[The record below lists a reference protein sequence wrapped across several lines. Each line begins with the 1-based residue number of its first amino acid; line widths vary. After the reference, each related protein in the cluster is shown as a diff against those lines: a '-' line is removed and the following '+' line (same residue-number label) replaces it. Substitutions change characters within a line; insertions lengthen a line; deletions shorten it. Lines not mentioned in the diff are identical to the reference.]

1 MIERSQKSV
10 GIKDKKIISKY
21 ISKHISTE
29 KYTNV
34 HYKNRRKC
42 REHVNITVYRKIR

>member
-1 MIERSQKSV
+1 MIERSQKLV
-10 GIKDKKIISKY
+10 GIKDKKIVSKY

-34 HYKNRRKC
+34 HLEIEENAGSA
-42 REHVNITVYRKIR
+42 